1 MATGQERTH
10 AVLVFSLT
18 LTLTASSGGGRCPGS
33 KGCLSTFLKPPHLLR
48 VEVKGSVCRASLKL
62 SEMTPSRYRNTQAIR
77 DIDGSDKV

>member
-33 KGCLSTFLKPPHLLR
+33 KGCLSTFLNHRILR
-48 VEVKGSVCRASLKL
+48 VENKGSVCRTSLKL
-62 SEMTPSRYRNTQAIR
+62 GEMTPSRYRNTQAIR

>member
-33 KGCLSTFLKPPHLLR
+33 KGYRSMFLNHRIFCVSRTREAFAVLR
-48 VEVKGSVCRASLKL
+48 
-62 SEMTPSRYRNTQAIR
+62 
-77 DIDGSDKV
+77 